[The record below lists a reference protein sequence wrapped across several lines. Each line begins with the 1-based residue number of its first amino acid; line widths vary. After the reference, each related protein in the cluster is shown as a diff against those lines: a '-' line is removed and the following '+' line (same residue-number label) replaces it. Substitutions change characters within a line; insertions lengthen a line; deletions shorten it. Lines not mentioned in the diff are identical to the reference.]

1 VWVDEAP
8 VPAEEAPVP
17 VAETFQ
23 YALLRAVPSLP
34 RGEALNVGVVLY
46 SPRHRFLEARTVL
59 DPERL
64 RLLDPDLDLDAVR
77 AHLTLIEHV
86 AAGEPTAG
94 PIAGLDRTERFGWIT
109 SPSSTAIQPSP
120 VHTGLCDEPAAMLR
134 HLFESLV
141 ATPGAG

>member
-1 VWVDEAP
+1 VPGAEAY
-8 VPAEEAPVP
+8 
-17 VAETFQ
+17 Q

-64 RLLDPDLDLDAVR
+64 RLLDPQLDLDAVR
-77 AHLTLIEHV
+77 DHLDLIEQV
-86 AAGEPTAG
+86 AAGEPQAG
-94 PIAGLDRTERFGWIT
+94 PIASLDRSERFGWIT

-120 VHTGLCDEPAAMLR
+120 VHTGLCDDPAAMLQR
-134 HLFESLV
+134 LFASLV
-141 ATPGAG
+141 ATP

>member
-1 VWVDEAP
+1 MPDAEA
-8 VPAEEAPVP
+8 
-17 VAETFQ
+17 FQ
-23 YALLRAVPSLP
+23 YALLRVVPSLP

-46 SPRHRFLEARTVL
+46 SPRHRFLEARTTI

-77 AHLTLIEHV
+77 AHLALIEQV
-86 AAGEPTAG
+86 AAGEPSAG
-94 PIAGLDRTERFGWIT
+94 PIAGLDRSERFGWIT

-120 VHTGLCDEPAAMLR
+120 VHTGLCDDPAAMLD

-141 ATPGAG
+141 ATPGTS

>member
-1 VWVDEAP
+1 
-8 VPAEEAPVP
+8 VPAAEA
-17 VAETFQ
+17 FQ

-59 DPERL
+59 EPGRL
-64 RLLDPDLDLDAVR
+64 RLLDPELDLDALR
-77 AHLTLIEHV
+77 AHLTLLEQV

-94 PIAGLDRTERFGWIT
+94 PIAALDRSERFGWIT

-120 VHTGLCDEPAAMLR
+120 VHTGLCDDPGAMLDR
-134 HLFESLV
+134 LFASLV
-141 ATPGAG
+141 APP

>member
-1 VWVDEAP
+1 MHGAEA
-8 VPAEEAPVP
+8 
-17 VAETFQ
+17 FQ

-46 SPRHRFLEARTVL
+46 SPRHRFLEARTTL
-59 DPERL
+59 DPDRL

-77 AHLTLIEHV
+77 AHLDLIEQV

-94 PIAGLDRTERFGWIT
+94 PIARLDRSERFGWVT

-120 VHTGLCDEPAAMLR
+120 VHTGVCDDPAAMLA

-141 ATPGAG
+141 ST

>member
-1 VWVDEAP
+1 VSVDQAPVPAQEAP
-8 VPAEEAPVP
+8 VPD
-17 VAETFQ
+17 AETFQ

-59 DPERL
+59 DSERL
-64 RLLDPDLDLDAVR
+64 RLLDPGLDLDAVR
-77 AHLTLIEHV
+77 AHLTLIEQV

-94 PIAGLDRTERFGWIT
+94 PIAGLDRSERFGWIT

-120 VHTGLCDEPAAMLR
+120 VHTGLCDDPAAMLE
-134 HLFESLV
+134 HLHATLV
-141 ATPGAG
+141 APPGTA

>member
-1 VWVDEAP
+1 MPGAEA
-8 VPAEEAPVP
+8 
-17 VAETFQ
+17 FQ

-46 SPRHRFLEARTVL
+46 SPRHRFLEARTTL

-77 AHLTLIEHV
+77 AHLELIEQV

-94 PIAGLDRTERFGWIT
+94 PIARLDRSERFGWIT

-120 VHTGLCDEPAAMLR
+120 VHTGVCDDPAAMLH
-134 HLFESLV
+134 HLFGSLV
-141 ATPGAG
+141 ATPRAS

>member
-1 VWVDEAP
+1 MPGAEA
-8 VPAEEAPVP
+8 
-17 VAETFQ
+17 FQ

-46 SPRHRFLEARTVL
+46 SPRHRFLEARTTL
-59 DPERL
+59 DPDRL

-77 AHLTLIEHV
+77 AHLDLIEQV

-94 PIAGLDRTERFGWIT
+94 PIARLDRSERFGWVT

-120 VHTGLCDEPAAMLR
+120 VHTGVCDDPAAMLA

-141 ATPGAG
+141 ST

>member
-1 VWVDEAP
+1 MPGAEA
-8 VPAEEAPVP
+8 
-17 VAETFQ
+17 FQ

-46 SPRHRFLEARTVL
+46 SPRHRFLEARTTL
-59 DPERL
+59 DPDRL

-77 AHLTLIEHV
+77 AHLDLIEHV

-94 PIAGLDRTERFGWIT
+94 PIARLDRSERFGWVT

-120 VHTGLCDEPAAMLR
+120 VHTGVCDDPAAMLA

-141 ATPGAG
+141 ST

>member
-1 VWVDEAP
+1 
-8 VPAEEAPVP
+8 VPAAEA
-17 VAETFQ
+17 FQ

-59 DPERL
+59 EPGRL
-64 RLLDPDLDLDAVR
+64 RLLDPELDLDAVR
-77 AHLTLIEHV
+77 AHLTLIEQV

-94 PIAGLDRTERFGWIT
+94 PIAALDRSERFGWIT

-120 VHTGLCDEPAAMLR
+120 VHTGLCDDPGAMLDR
-134 HLFESLV
+134 LFASLV
-141 ATPGAG
+141 APP